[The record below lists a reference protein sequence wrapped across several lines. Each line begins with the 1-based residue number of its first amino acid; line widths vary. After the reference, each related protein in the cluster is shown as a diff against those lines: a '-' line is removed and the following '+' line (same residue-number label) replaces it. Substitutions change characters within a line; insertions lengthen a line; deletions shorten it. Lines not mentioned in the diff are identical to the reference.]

1 MKPIRF
7 ILLVL
12 AGFLFNNSQ
21 AQLTAYINGKELKDG
36 ATVAKA
42 DLHTLE
48 LSFKNP
54 KLPSVISGKALLYVQ
69 INDAKNKSIEEWY
82 ILKDGYEAFTDFLK
96 STPAK
101 KKFKVFEA
109 GEFRQNGND
118 LNWVLSSS
126 LGQDSRQK
134 VKVVVTLF
142 FRQEIGYKEYGQ
154 AVNLLEPLSLN
165 VPLWDVKNLFLP
177 YLDLSIDKTNIPGDI
192 DLKQNGRL
200 GDKGTEL
207 GYHFKDKNANFYSI
221 YALDS
226 KDYPGLNA
234 KELADDFM
242 HAAALYASQ
251 DYVTKFSNYDIEK
264 YTIPWDDINNLLSER
279 RRIPSLSWKNNKD
292 IKKMDLLTL
301 CTPVTINGMKGYMFS
316 GDEQARTDRQSK
328 WSDLGKFVIYIM
340 EHPTNPDLTLVT
352 SISLYNDVKDATEI
366 DAYLKLVLNSIKR

>member
-1 MKPIRF
+1 MKYIRF
-7 ILLVL
+7 ILVLL
-12 AGFLFNNSQ
+12 AGFVFNGSQ
-21 AQLTAYINGKELKDG
+21 AQITTYINGKPLKAGSTID
-36 ATVAKA
+36 KA
-42 DLHTLE
+42 DLKTLE
-48 LSFKNP
+48 ISFKNP

-69 INDAKNKSIEEWY
+69 INDAKDRSIEEWY
-82 ILKDGYEAFTDFLK
+82 ILRDGYEAFTDFLK
-96 STPAK
+96 STPAT
-101 KKFKVFEA
+101 KKFKVFE
-109 GEFRQNGND
+109 GNEFRQNGND

-126 LGQDSRQK
+126 LGQDARQK
-134 VKVVVTLF
+134 VKVVITLF

-154 AVNLLEPLSLN
+154 AVNLLEPASIT
-165 VPLWDVKNLFLP
+165 VPLWDTKNLFLP

-234 KELADDFM
+234 KELADDFI

-292 IKKMDLLTL
+292 IKKMDLMTL
-301 CTPVTINGMKGYMFS
+301 YTPVTINGLKGYMFS
-316 GDEQARTDRQSK
+316 GDEQARIDRSSK
-328 WSDLGKFVIYIM
+328 WQDKGKFVIYIL
-340 EHPTNPDLTLVT
+340 EHPSNPDLTLVT
-352 SISLYNDVKDATEI
+352 SISLYNEVQTTEEI
-366 DAYLKLVLNSIKR
+366 DSFLKTVINSIKH

>member
-1 MKPIRF
+1 MRLIRF
-7 ILLVL
+7 ILVVL

-177 YLDLSIDKTNIPGDI
+177 YLDLFIDKTNIPGDI

-316 GDEQARTDRQSK
+316 GDEQARIDRQSK
-328 WSDLGKFVIYIM
+328 WSDLGKFVIYIV

>member
-7 ILLVL
+7 ILVVL

-134 VKVVVTLF
+134 VKVVATLF

-316 GDEQARTDRQSK
+316 GDEQARIDRQSK
-328 WSDLGKFVIYIM
+328 WSDLGKFVIYIV

-352 SISLYNDVKDATEI
+352 SISLYNDVKDAAEI
-366 DAYLKLVLNSIKR
+366 DAYLKLVLNSIRR

>member
-21 AQLTAYINGKELKDG
+21 AQLTTYINGKELKDG